1 MNKIVTSE
9 TLKSILV
16 DLVPDITEEINKTT
30 DQKLAEAGLAS
41 DAAVKELSSKVTA
54 LDGKI
59 TTTQESVTDLDT
71 ELKQL
76 INNNTG
82 KITVNEQAIQTINGE
97 VDSLQQSV
105 SDLNSYKTTDVDPL
119 VTALKG
125 KRVLKLIECSSA
137 ENTPIN
143 QTWQKTEGSGPVSIQ
158 GTLVASN
165 AERDALYFIPLQV
178 SEIGVNKKY
187 KVFIALNNE

>member
-16 DLVPDITEEINKTT
+16 DLVPDITKDINKTT
-30 DQKLAEAGLAS
+30 DEKLAEAGLAS
-41 DAAVKELSSKVTA
+41 EAAVTELSNKVTQ

-59 TTTQESVTDLDT
+59 TTTQESVTNLDT

-82 KITVNEQAIQTINGE
+82 KITVNEQAIQTINGKL
-97 VDSLQQSV
+97 DTIDQSI
-105 SDLNSYKTTDVDPL
+105 DALETYKTTDLDPL
-119 VTALKG
+119 VAALKN

-137 ENTPIN
+137 ENTPVN
-143 QTWQKTEGSGPVSIQ
+143 QV
-158 GTLVASN
+158 
-165 AERDALYFIPLQV
+165 
-178 SEIGVNKKY
+178 
-187 KVFIALNNE
+187 